1 MQSDPGPILNG
12 GFDCPGEAASAQSRG
27 LKPQQIFY
35 LQGKYHSTEGSFS
48 SMKWTTKK
56 IFQNNEK
63 IMK

>member
-35 LQGKYHSTEGSFS
+35 LQGKYHPTEGSFS
-48 SMKWTTKK
+48 PVK
-56 IFQNNEK
+56 
-63 IMK
+63 